1 MKRRDLVARL
11 IEAEEKTVQRSLLTE
26 NSRLADIRLAYL
38 LKDTFYDLWTTQPKK
53 VRNAAS
59 ALSILAK
66 QKKDLEIGALARWVS
81 GIADLTK
88 GKTEHAIVNLDKA
101 ADFFSLENKEMAAA
115 QTRVSK
121 LYALALLGRYDE
133 AISCGKAVL
142 KIFEKYDDDLAAGK
156 IEHNLGNILMRQERY
171 AQAQNYLA
179 SARARF
185 LKINNQPQVTMAENA
200 LAIIY
205 ALQNDF
211 RVAEKFY
218 HQALERAQKLNMLV
232 TQAEI
237 EASMGN
243 LALFRGTF
251 RSALELLERSREKYI
266 SLQMPHQ
273 QVIAE
278 LEIADAYLELNLVA
292 EAVEIY
298 QSIAPNFAA
307 LKMKAE
313 EARARLQFA
322 RALVLT
328 GDRAKALTQLKKAAT
343 LFSGEQNEVGVG
355 AVTLLEAQISLDN
368 KGWRDA
374 AGAAGKAGRIF
385 SKNGNVRHGLNALWV
400 QGEALRHLGR
410 PAAEEL
416 LNKTFKESLRYENPV
431 IAQLCQ
437 ISLGKLKLQKNALR
451 DAEQHFKKA
460 LRLIEDL
467 RAPLPAEEFRM
478 AFLADKLAP
487 YHELARIC
495 LADEKR
501 IFEAFIYIEEARSRS
516 LAESAEDD
524 PAIKPPRLNKLS
536 EELDRL
542 REELNWFYS
551 RLNRARPDEIPGLQQ
566 QARQREKKIAETM
579 RRIASAGGKKFQE
592 KQKFDIKKLQRQLGN
607 SRALVEYFGLDG
619 KISAFVLTDNTLTV
633 FRDLCDESEIPA
645 LLEQLHFQFG
655 ALRYGA
661 KNLGNFMA
669 DLANKTN
676 SYLQKL
682 YEKLLAPLKE
692 CLDGRNLV
700 IVPYRELHYIPF
712 HGLHNGVE
720 YLIESRTVSYAPSA
734 AVLQKCLLKKQAEP
748 EDVLLMGFADEKI
761 PLVDQE
767 IDTLAKIF
775 KAYKNLGGRHL
786 RRKYLKGKRA
796 TFAAFRES
804 AGQADILHLA
814 CHGEFR
820 PDNPMFSS
828 LRLADGWVTVRDV
841 CAMRLKSGLVTLSA
855 CATGLNSVFGGDE
868 LLGLSRGFFSA
879 GAASLLLTL
888 WTVNDEAATELMG
901 SFYRNLQ
908 RGMALAEA
916 LREAQLGFIRDG
928 SHPYFWS
935 PFVLTGRW

>member
-1 MKRRDLVARL
+1 MK
-11 IEAEEKTVQRSLLTE
+11 
-26 NSRLADIRLAYL
+26 LAYL

-81 GIADLTK
+81 GIADLTR
-88 GKTEHAIVNLDKA
+88 GKTEHAILNLDKA
-101 ADFFSLENKEMAAA
+101 ADFFSLENKELTAA

-171 AQAQNYLA
+171 ARAQNYLA

-218 HQALERAQKLNMLV
+218 HQALRRAQDLNMLV

-273 QVIAE
+273 QIIAE
-278 LEIADAYLELNLVA
+278 LEIADAYLELNLVN

-298 QSIAPNFAA
+298 QGIAPKFAA

-328 GDRAKALTQLKKAAT
+328 AENTRAFAQLKKAAK
-343 LFSGEQNEVGVG
+343 LFSDEQNEVGVG
-355 AVTLLEAQISLDN
+355 AVKLLEAQMSLDN
-368 KGWRDA
+368 KAWREA
-374 AGAAGKAGRIF
+374 ATAAGKAGRIF

-400 QGEALRHLGR
+400 RGEALRNLGQ

-416 LNKTFKESLRYENPV
+416 LNKTFKASLRYENPV

-437 ISLGKLKLQKNALR
+437 ISLGKLKLQKRALR

-487 YHELARIC
+487 YHELAKLC

-501 IFEAFIYIEEARSRS
+501 TFEAFTYIEEARSRS

-524 PAIKPPRLNKLS
+524 PSLKPPRSNKLS
-536 EELDRL
+536 EELGRL
-542 REELNWFYS
+542 REDLNWFYS

-566 QARQREKKIAETM
+566 QARQREKKIAEVM
-579 RRIASAGGKKFQE
+579 RRMASAGGRNFRE
-592 KQKFDIKKLQRQLGN
+592 KQKFDIKNLQQLQGQLGN

-619 KISAFVLTDNTLTV
+619 KISAFVLTDNTLEV

-645 LLEQLHFQFG
+645 FLEQLHFQFG
-655 ALRYGA
+655 ALRYGV
-661 KNLGNFMA
+661 KNLGNFVA
-669 DLANKTN
+669 DLTNKTN

-682 YEKLLAPLKE
+682 YEKLLAPLE
-692 CLDGRNLV
+692 THLDGRNLV

-712 HGLHNGVE
+712 HGLHNGGE
-720 YLIESRTVSYAPSA
+720 YVIQSRTVSYGPSA
-734 AVLQKCLLKKQAEP
+734 AVLQKCLLKKQTET

-761 PLVDQE
+761 PLVDKE
-767 IDTLAKIF
+767 IDSLAEIF
-775 KAYKNLGGRHL
+775 RRNKHL
-786 RRKYLKGKRA
+786 RCRHLKGKRA

-804 AGQADILHLA
+804 AGRAGILHLA

-841 CAMRLKSGLVTLSA
+841 CEMRLKSSLVTLSA

-908 RGMALAEA
+908 RGMTLAEA
-916 LREAQLGFIRDG
+916 LREAQLGFIREG

>member
-1 MKRRDLVARL
+1 MK
-11 IEAEEKTVQRSLLTE
+11 
-26 NSRLADIRLAYL
+26 LAYL

-66 QKKDLEIGALARWVS
+66 QKKDLEIGALADWVY
-81 GIADLTK
+81 GIADLTR
-88 GKTEHAIVNLDKA
+88 GKTEHAILNLDKA
-101 ADFFSLENKEMAAA
+101 ADFFSLENKELAAA

-142 KIFEKYDDDLAAGK
+142 KVFEKYDDDLAAGK

-171 AQAQNYLA
+171 AQAQSYLA

-211 RVAEKFY
+211 RAAEKFY
-218 HQALERAQKLNMLV
+218 HQALGRAQDLNMLV

-278 LEIADAYLELNLVA
+278 LEIADAYLELNLVS

-298 QSIAPNFAA
+298 QSIAPKFAA

-322 RALVLT
+322 RSLVLT
-328 GDRAKALTQLKKAAT
+328 AESSRAFAQLKKAAT
-343 LFSGEQNEVGVG
+343 LFSDEQNEVGVG
-355 AVTLLEAQISLDN
+355 AVKLLEAQISLDN
-368 KGWRDA
+368 KDWRDA
-374 AGAAGKAGRIF
+374 AAAAGKAERIF

-400 QGEALRHLGR
+400 RGEALRNLAK
-410 PAAEEL
+410 PAAEDL

-437 ISLGKLKLQKNALR
+437 ISLGKLKLHKGALR

-501 IFEAFIYIEEARSRS
+501 IFEAFTYVEEARSRS
-516 LAESAEDD
+516 LAESTELAEEE
-524 PAIKPPRLNKLS
+524 PSIKSIKPQRLNKLS
-536 EELDRL
+536 EELGSL

-566 QARQREKKIAETM
+566 QARQREKKIAEVM
-579 RRIASAGGKKFQE
+579 RRIASAGGKNFRE
-592 KQKFDIKKLQRQLGN
+592 KQKFDINKLQRQLGGA
-607 SRALVEYFGLDG
+607 RALVEYFGLDG
-619 KISAFVLTDNTLTV
+619 NISAFVLTNNDLKV

-661 KNLGNFMA
+661 KNLGNFVA
-669 DLANKTN
+669 DLTNKTN
-676 SYLQKL
+676 SYLHKL
-682 YEKLLAPLKE
+682 YEKLLAPLE
-692 CLDGRNLV
+692 TYLGGRNLV
-700 IVPYRELHYIPF
+700 IVPYRELHYVPF
-712 HGLHNGVE
+712 HALHNGRE
-720 YLIESRTVSYAPSA
+720 YVIQSRTVSYAPSA
-734 AVLQKCLLKKQAEP
+734 AVLQKCLLKKLTEP
-748 EDVLLMGFADEKI
+748 KDVLLMGFADEKI
-761 PLVDQE
+761 PLVDKE
-767 IDTLAKIF
+767 IESLAKIF
-775 KAYKNLGGRHL
+775 RPNRHL
-786 RRKYLKGKRA
+786 RCRHLKGKRA

-804 AGQADILHLA
+804 AGEADILHLA

-841 CAMRLKSGLVTLSA
+841 CAMRLKSSLVTLSA

-908 RGMALAEA
+908 RDMTLAEA
-916 LREAQLGFIRDG
+916 LREAQLGFISEG